1 MKIEHINKEI
11 TAEIK
16 KIRIFIH
23 LPNKRDIAPR

>member
-16 KIRIFIH
+16 KIGIFMH
-23 LPNKRDIAPR
+23 FTNTQDIAPR